1 MPTPPH
7 RTQDEPDDQHRSHEE
22 LHPHSPHH
30 VAATLP
36 PTAPPTPAHHV
47 SRRRLAK
54 GLVLTVAALLLLA
67 VAGWF
72 IASYRIRSE
81 ARAAL
86 PQLDGSLQV
95 TGLAAPVTVA
105 RDARGVPTIHAQT
118 IDDLVFAQAF
128 ITTGDRLFQMDMLRR
143 HAAGELAEVYGPNLL
158 PHDKLQRTLQ
168 IRAAADRAI
177 AVLPPDQLHLLT
189 VYARGVNS
197 SIEQQSAHLPVEFHL
212 LGYEPAPWTPRDSLL
227 VGLAMFQDLTSTY
240 PGKLAR
246 ESMEQR
252 LPPGLIADLYPVGS
266 WRAHPP
272 PNPIPHP
279 TPQGPEIEQV
289 PLDES
294 QSKLHLPATPG
305 GSMGHQPTETSLSG
319 RSMGHQPHETRS
331 RNQGALAPAPLA
343 AQIQPAE
350 PWAPRPDPS
359 FTPGSNNWVV
369 SGAHTASGK
378 PLLANDMHLTHTLPG
393 IWYETALQADE
404 GNLQVAGVTIPGLP
418 LIVVGH
424 NGHIA
429 WGFTNLGADV
439 QDVYIETLRGSG
451 DNQQFQ
457 AADGSWQPVLHIAEK
472 IKVKHALN
480 TTLELLATRHGDT
493 VTPILTP
500 VLANETRPLALR
512 WPLYD
517 PTVLELPSLA
527 IAQAHDWPSFL
538 AAFSKFG
545 GPAQNAVYADDA
557 GHIGYHAVGRIPLR
571 GPAEQ
576 VANSAAAGLPT
587 DIASPVDPTSATTSA
602 STSAPIKR
610 DDRNP
615 LAGTDLQNPATHA
628 QALLSGPLSP
638 LPLVP
643 SPAHEWTGYI
653 PFDQLPQVFDPPSGI
668 VATANARVTPDDY
681 PYPIALNWA
690 APYRAERI
698 VHALAH
704 RTGLKPEDMLDL
716 QNDVYSDFDHVLAER
731 LAYSLDRSAALGTA
745 AYTAGQQKSLRQAA
759 DLLRTWNGR
768 MTLDSPASA
777 IVYAVHAELW
787 PMLLEPHIKAPG
799 ATSFSGA
806 TPQPGAVSA
815 ATLNSLY
822 TWGERDYALEQI
834 LAHNPPRWLPP
845 TYTNWDDFLTAVVNR
860 ALVDAKAPADL
871 TTWKYGTAFSTTGG
885 EAHTVDIE
893 HPIFGQS
900 ALLRR
905 LLGAPTGTGPQPQ
918 SGDGTTVKQVG
929 HAFGPS
935 ERFTADLGN
944 LQHSTLNIVSGQS
957 GDPLSPWFLDQ
968 FPTWLRGTT
977 FPQHAPATHTLTF
990 TP

>member
-1 MPTPPH
+1 M
-7 RTQDEPDDQHRSHEE
+7 QHRSHEE
-22 LHPHSPHH
+22 LHPYSPDR
-30 VAATLP
+30 VAAALP
-36 PTAPPTPAHHV
+36 PATPHTP
-47 SRRRLAK
+47 RPLLTRTRLAR
-54 GLVLTVAALLLLA
+54 GVAFLFLALALLA
-67 VAGWF
+67 GAGWL
-72 IASYRIRSE
+72 IAGYRIRSQ
-81 ARAAL
+81 ARASL
-86 PQLDGSLQV
+86 PQLDGTLRV
-95 TGLAAPVTVA
+95 PGLAASVTVA

-128 ITTGDRLFQMDMLRR
+128 VTAADRLFQMDMLRR
-143 HAAGELAEVYGPNLL
+143 HAAGELAAVYGPALL

-177 AVLPPDQLHLLT
+177 AILPPQQLHLLE
-189 VYARGVNS
+189 VYSRGVNAA
-197 SIEQQSAHLPVEFHL
+197 IAQQSTHLPVEFHL

-227 VGLAMFQDLTSTY
+227 VALAMFQDLTDTY

-246 ESMEQR
+246 ETMEQR
-252 LPPGLIADLYPVGS
+252 LSPELIADLYPVGS
-266 WRAHPP
+266 WRDHPP
-272 PNPIPHP
+272 ANPIPDL
-279 TPQGPEIEQV
+279 TIQGPAIEQV

-294 QSKLHLPATPG
+294 QSRLHLPISP
-305 GSMGHQPTETSLSG
+305 
-319 RSMGHQPHETRS
+319 R
-331 RNQGALAPAPLA
+331 PL
-343 AQIQPAE
+343 PAE
-350 PWAPRPDPS
+350 PWALSPAPYPEPS
-359 FTPGSNNWVV
+359 FTPGSNNWAL

-378 PLLANDMHLTHTLPG
+378 PLLSNDMHLTHTLPG

-451 DNQQFQ
+451 NTREFQ
-457 AADGSWQPVLHIAEK
+457 AADGSWQPVVHLTEHIQ
-472 IKVKHALN
+472 VRHALN
-480 TTLELLATRHGDT
+480 TTLDILATRHGGT

-500 VLANETRPLALR
+500 LLPGETRPLALR
-512 WPLYD
+512 WTLYD
-517 PTVLELPSLA
+517 PAILQLPSLD

-538 AAFSKFG
+538 AAFAQFG
-545 GPAQNAVYADDA
+545 GPAQNVVYADDA
-557 GHIGYHAVGRIPLR
+557 GHIGYHAAGRIPLR

-576 VANSAAAGLPT
+576 LASSAAAGLPA
-587 DIASPVDPTSATTSA
+587 DIASPVDPTSATTSP
-602 STSAPIKR
+602 TIQK
-610 DDRNP
+610 DDANP
-615 LAGTDLQNPATHA
+615 LAGTGLQNPATHT
-628 QALLSGPLSP
+628 QPQLSGPLSP
-638 LPLVP
+638 VPLVP
-643 SPAHEWTGYI
+643 SPAHEWSGYI

-681 PYPIALNWA
+681 PYPITLNWA
-690 APYRAERI
+690 APYRVERI

-704 RTGLKPEDMLDL
+704 RTGLKPEDMLGL

-731 LAYSLDRSAALGTA
+731 LAYSLDRGTA
-745 AYTAGQQKSLRQAA
+745 LTGQAYTAGQQRSLRQAA

-768 MTLDSPASA
+768 MNLDSPAAA

-787 PMLLEPHIKAPG
+787 PMLLEPHTAP
-799 ATSFSGA
+799 
-806 TPQPGAVSA
+806 PPGKGGVFSA
-815 ATLNSLY
+815 ALLNSLY

-845 TYTNWDDFLTAVVNR
+845 AYPTWDDFLTAAVNR

-871 TTWKYGTAFSTTGG
+871 ATWKYGTAFSTGG

-893 HPIFGQS
+893 HPLFAQS

-918 SGDGTTVKQVG
+918 SGDATTVKQVG
-929 HAFGPS
+929 HTFGPS
-935 ERFTADLGN
+935 ERFTADLAD
-944 LQHSTLNIVSGQS
+944 LQHSTLNIVAGQS
-957 GDPLSPWFLDQ
+957 GNPLSPWFLDQ
-968 FPTWLRGTT
+968 FPAWLRGTT
-977 FPQHAPATHTLTF
+977 YPQHAPATHTLTL